1 MCATMKKII
10 LMSLVAM
17 LTMTMTSCMGGGGLG
32 RVIEEILNNRETLA
46 DTTATQVT
54 EINQVTTMQPFNEVK
69 ITGDF
74 RVVYEQGTEYSVRVE
89 ATEEALKEM
98 TVYVQDSVLVI
109 CKSVYMPVT
118 EFGNVKIHVS
128 TPEIRQI
135 DLDGSGLFVAENAI
149 NVDSNLVVFM
159 DGLGKVLLT
168 DVNCK
173 GRAIFSVMNRGNISV
188 TNLKADW
195 VVADIVGENGMSINV
210 GSINMVT
217 LECNIL
223 KASITNYGDINCDDI
238 NAVSADVNI
247 TRGGNVNLRGMV
259 KNVTKKITGD
269 GNLNITEAT
278 PADKTK

>member
-1 MCATMKKII
+1 MKKII

-54 EINQVTTMQPFNEVK
+54 EINQVTTMQPFNKVK

-109 CKSVYMPVT
+109 CKSVDMPVT

-223 KASITNYGDINCDDI
+223 KASITNYGDINSDDI

-247 TRGGNVNLRGMV
+247 TRGGNVNLRGTV

-269 GNLNITEAT
+269 GNLNITEAA

>member
-1 MCATMKKII
+1 MKKII

-54 EINQVTTMQPFNEVK
+54 EINQVTTMLPFNEVK

-149 NVDSNLVVFM
+149 NVDSNLVVFV

-247 TRGGNVNLRGMV
+247 TRGGNVNLRGTV

>member
-1 MCATMKKII
+1 
-10 LMSLVAM
+10 M

-54 EINQVTTMQPFNEVK
+54 EINQVTTMQPFNKVK

-247 TRGGNVNLRGMV
+247 TRGGNVNLRGTV

>member
-1 MCATMKKII
+1 
-10 LMSLVAM
+10 M

-54 EINQVTTMQPFNEVK
+54 EINQVTTMQPFNKVK

-109 CKSVYMPVT
+109 CKSVDMPVT

-247 TRGGNVNLRGMV
+247 TRGGNVNLRGTV

>member
-1 MCATMKKII
+1 MKKII

-89 ATEEALKEM
+89 ATEESLKEM

-149 NVDSNLVVFM
+149 NIDSNLVVFV

-247 TRGGNVNLRGMV
+247 TRGGNVNLRGTV

>member
-54 EINQVTTMQPFNEVK
+54 EINQVTTMQPFNKVK

-247 TRGGNVNLRGMV
+247 TRGGNVNLRGTV